1 MPTDFSFVSDQGWEM
16 LRPKFE
22 SAERK
27 LDEKVKRKELTE
39 DQARK
44 MKDLMWSKYD
54 HWAKGK
60 GMKEKEN
67 QTVFNGKPTK
77 KASAMQREAR
87 IGRTQL
93 IDILNAITD
102 GTIQNPA
109 VFAQTLDLN
118 KITPDE
124 FFTLM
129 GQDVVRYPQL
139 YPKQYIGYIS
149 ELFTDWGYEGEVK
162 KVVDQARGAVG
173 PQQPASYEH
182 QAPPV
187 PQTAPSA
194 DAPKP
199 TPAPAPAPAAPPA
212 PEPAVSGESVESL
225 APKPD
230 QFKVEPQTW
239 PEKLPKPQPS
249 AQGQTYRWYL
259 QFVMKGEA
267 QPRAAIVDGVGRQD
281 MLNFIHETERGGAA
295 KFRIAKPVSQAAG
308 GAPAAAPAPAKPAKA
323 PAAPAAAPAAKPPE
337 QEAVG
342 QIDTPD
348 TKDPVT
354 YRWYV
359 KYRLNSGHET
369 AVSPDFTGIQMEAM
383 MRRLEQMGIK
393 ILEMKKMSIAPKSS
407 LTIDD
412 SDIRLAGE
420 GDPVEKF
427 RNGTPIIFTED
438 VNLEFDALS
447 ARGQIKKNM
456 TGKIKKVEDNDYL
469 IDIAGQLY
477 RVPRLVA
484 EHVMDV
490 FAANVVP
497 HADQAGEAP
506 AAPGQQPGQNPAQ
519 QPPAQPQ
526 KAQAPAAKPAAQAP
540 GQNQGQLPPG
550 GAPKM
555 PAGMAKVLSRIVV
568 AESDEMHGNESF
580 FGEMG
585 MDADAQ
591 TQYMR
596 ERNPCDVC
604 PHMSS
609 AHDFSDGGNY
619 ACQLCAQE
627 GGPCAT
633 GYPENGP
640 ESDPI
645 LSGADGRI
653 VVADFEIEAMA
664 MSNKMLARAFANG
677 ATSGKGSHM
686 FIEGDTIYSYGR
698 HFPIATRGEDGT
710 IYLTTKTYSVSTA
723 RQISHV
729 RSALND
735 FVYSDQTAN
744 GKVLKPTP
752 EEIANREKA
761 NAEAEAKR
769 TLLDQKRRLREQKK
783 TMQQRQQV
791 PEERAQDIAE
801 TENKNLDDK
810 AYIEQH
816 DDRGR
821 PLKYRIDRTLA
832 PSTMEET
839 PSLTP
844 EQWMSRIQDIED
856 QLLRE
861 TDPERQE
868 KLRQRMERMK
878 QASWQQS
885 MTRLAG
891 TDNPLG
897 GEKADFADL
906 QKVIR
911 DKDKNVIREQQEK
924 KDHPVLNHHDK
935 KAAVETTAFSDLLL
949 LIESGAPGIPSDIGK
964 RLYRADGAVSRAS
977 A

>member
-1 MPTDFSFVSDQGWEM
+1 MPTDFSFVSEQGWEM
-16 LRPKFE
+16 LKPKFE

-39 DQARK
+39 QEAQK

-109 VFAQTLDLN
+109 VFGQTLDLN

-124 FFTLM
+124 FFMLM
-129 GQDVVRYPQL
+129 GQDAARYPQL

-149 ELFTDWGYEGEVK
+149 ELFTDWGYENEVK

-173 PQQPASYEH
+173 PQQPASYE
-182 QAPPV
+182 QKAPPV
-187 PQTAPSA
+187 PQTAPGA
-194 DAPKP
+194 AAPQPAPK
-199 TPAPAPAPAAPPA
+199 PAAPPA
-212 PEPAVSGESVESL
+212 PEPAVPGESVESL

-230 QFKVEPQTW
+230 QFKVEPQPW
-239 PEKLPKPQPS
+239 PEGLPQPQPS

-259 QFVMKGEA
+259 QFVMKGENK
-267 QPRAAIVDGVGRQD
+267 PRAAIVDGVGRQD
-281 MLNFIHETERGGAA
+281 MLNFIHETERSGAV

-308 GAPAAAPAPAKPAKA
+308 GAPAAAPAPAQAPAKA
-323 PAAPAAAPAAKPPE
+323 PAAQKPPPP
-337 QEAVG
+337 QTVG
-342 QIDTPD
+342 EIDTPD
-348 TKDPVT
+348 PQDPVT
-354 YRWYV
+354 YRWYL
-359 KYRLNSGHET
+359 KWQNSNGNT
-369 AVSPDFTGIQMEAM
+369 ATTSPDFTGAQMAKM
-383 MRRLEQMGIK
+383 ITRIEQMGLK
-393 ILEMKKMSIAPKSS
+393 IVELKKMTIAPTATFDIS
-407 LTIDD
+407 D
-412 SDIRLAGE
+412 SDIRLAADGAPE
-420 GDPVEKF
+420 EKF

-497 HADQAGEAP
+497 HPEQTGQE
-506 AAPGQQPGQNPAQ
+506 PGQQPGQKPAQ
-519 QPPAQPQ
+519 QPAAQPQ
-526 KAQAPAAKPAAQAP
+526 KAQAPAAQPAAPAG

-555 PAGMAKVLSRIVV
+555 PAGMAGVLGRIVV
-568 AESDEMHGNESF
+568 GEGEEMGENDDF
-580 FGEMG
+580 FAEMG
-585 MDADAQ
+585 MDADAK
-591 TQYMR
+591 TQYLR

-609 AHDFSDGGNY
+609 HHDFSDGGNY
-619 ACQLCAQE
+619 ACQLCAQD
-627 GGPCAT
+627 GGPCA
-633 GYPENGP
+633 NGTP
-640 ESDPI
+640 VGDATLEASV
-645 LSGADGRI
+645 DGRI
-653 VVADFEIEAMA
+653 VVADFEVESMA
-664 MSNKMLARAFANG
+664 MSNGALAKRFVEG

-686 FIEGDTIYSYGR
+686 FIDGDTIYSYGR
-698 HFPIATRGEDGT
+698 HFPVATRSGGNT
-710 IYLTTKTYSVSTA
+710 FWLTDQRYSVSTA
-723 RQISHV
+723 RHISEV
-729 RSALND
+729 RNAIIRAG
-735 FVYSDQTAN
+735 YSYVLSDRFEN
-744 GKVLKPTP
+744 GKVAEPTP
-752 EEIANREKA
+752 EEIQAREKA
-761 NAEAEAKR
+761 QAEADAKR
-769 TLLDQKRRLREQKK
+769 QRLDEKRRLREQKK
-783 TMQQRQQV
+783 TTQQRQQI

-801 TENKNLDDK
+801 TENRNIDDE
-810 AYIEQH
+810 AFIQQH
-816 DDRGR
+816 DERGR
-821 PLKYRIDRTLA
+821 PIKYRIDRTLA
-832 PSTMEET
+832 PTDITELT
-839 PSLTP
+839 SLTP
-844 EQWMSRIQDIED
+844 EQWMARVQDIED
-856 QLLRE
+856 QMLRE
-861 TDPERQE
+861 TDPARQE
-868 KLRQRMERMK
+868 KLRQRLERMR
-878 QASWQQS
+878 QASWNQLMS
-885 MTRLAG
+885 RVAG
-891 TDNPLG
+891 TENPLG
-897 GEKADFADL
+897 GEKADFSDL

-924 KDHPVLNHHDK
+924 KDHPAVSHQDK
-935 KAAVETTAFSDLLL
+935 KAAVETKAFSELLL
-949 LIESGAPGIPSDIGK
+949 LIEQGGPGIPSDIGK
-964 RLYRADGAVSRAS
+964 RLYRADGAVSRA